1 MENSRNMILAVVL
14 SALVLLG
21 WSVISDKYFPT
32 ATPPK
37 TEFRD
42 GQQVALP
49 QPQADPAADAP
60 AAVRDRAVV
69 LRESPR
75 VVIDTPAL
83 AGSVNL
89 VGARVDDLVLR
100 QYAQRLGKGSP
111 PIHLLSPQGTPQS
124 QFASFGWTGAAGVAV
139 PGPTTRWTAS
149 APRLGVGQPV
159 RLTWDNGQGQLF
171 AIDLSVDENFLFTAR
186 QTVANRGAAPVTVQ
200 PYGFVSRAGRSAD
213 QGTWIN
219 HVGPIGAFDDAA
231 DYGIS
236 YDDVAETPALADG
249 TRRVVPEGTA
259 EWLGFSDKY
268 WATVLVP
275 PAKAS
280 GSFQP
285 GNGPDTFQA
294 NYVVP
299 SLSVAAGA
307 QATSTARLFAGAKE
321 VDLLAAYTDKTSIA
335 RFDLLIDWG
344 WFAVVERPFFW
355 LLKTIESFTGNW
367 GLAIIL
373 LTVLVRLLMFPIAQ
387 RQFASMAAMRR
398 LQPKLKSLQERH
410 KDDKER
416 LQKEMM
422 QLYKTEKVNPLA
434 GCLPIVIQIPVFF
447 ALYKVLVL
455 VVELRHQPFALW
467 IRDLSAPDPLTPLN
481 GFGYFGFT
489 LPHLLAIGVLPIL
502 VGVTQW
508 LSFKQN
514 PPPDEAQAKIFG
526 IMPWVLMFVMAPFAA
541 GLQLYW
547 MTTNIFTIFQQR
559 LMYARHPELKNP
571 RPASNKA
578 TPAKVK

>member
-1 MENSRNMILAVVL
+1 MDNSRNMILAVVL
-14 SALVLLG
+14 SALVLFG
-21 WSVISDKYFPT
+21 WSLIAERYFPT

-37 TEFRD
+37 TEFNRA
-42 GQQVALP
+42 GEQVALP

-60 AAVRDRAVV
+60 AAVRDRAAV

-75 VVIDTPAL
+75 VAINTPAL

-89 VGARVDDLVLR
+89 VGARIDDLVLR
-100 QYAQRLGKGSP
+100 RYPERLGKGSP
-111 PIHLLSPQGTPQS
+111 PIRLLSPAGAPAS
-124 QFASFGWTGAAGVAV
+124 QFASFGWTAPAGVAV
-139 PGPTTRWTAS
+139 PGNDTRWTAS
-149 APRLGVGQPV
+149 AARLGVGQPV
-159 RLTWDNGQGQLF
+159 RLSWDNGQGQSF
-171 AIDLSVDENFLFTAR
+171 AIDLSVDEDFLFTAR
-186 QTVANRGAAPVTVQ
+186 QTVANRGGRPVTVT
-200 PYGFVSRAGRSAD
+200 PYGLVSRTGRGVD
-213 QGTWIN
+213 VGTWIN
-219 HVGPIGAFDDAA
+219 HVGPIGAFAGAA
-231 DYGIS
+231 DYGVG
-236 YDDVAETPALADG
+236 YDDVVEAGGAGVTPKGEANWA
-249 TRRVVPEGTA
+249 
-259 EWLGFSDKY
+259 GFSDKY
-268 WATVLVP
+268 WAAVLVP
-275 PAKAS
+275 PAGANAR
-280 GSFQP
+280 FQP
-285 GNGPDTFQA
+285 GRAPDSFQA
-294 NYVVP
+294 TAAAP
-299 SLSVAAGA
+299 TLSVEPSAAKSV
-307 QATSTARLFAGAKE
+307 TTRFFAGAKE
-321 VDLLAAYTDKTSIA
+321 VDLLATYADGVDGVAGIP

-344 WFAVVERPFFW
+344 WFAAVERPFFW
-355 LLKTIESFTGNW
+355 LLKTIEGVTGNW

-410 KDDKER
+410 KDDKEK

-467 IRDLSAPDPLTPLN
+467 IRDLSAPDPATPLN
-481 GFGYFGFT
+481 GFGTFGFT

-502 VGVTQW
+502 VGVTQY

-514 PPPDEAQAKIFG
+514 PPPDETQAKVFG

-547 MTTNIFTIFQQR
+547 MTTNIFTVFQQR

-571 RPASNKA
+571 PKAPAAK
-578 TPAKVK
+578 PAKAK

>member
-1 MENSRNMILAVVL
+1 MDNSRNMILAVVL
-14 SALVLLG
+14 SALVLFG
-21 WSVISDKYFPT
+21 WSLISERFFPT
-32 ATPPK
+32 ATPPA
-37 TEFRD
+37 TEIRN
-42 GQQVALP
+42 GKQVALP
-49 QPQADPAADAP
+49 QPQADATPDTPAAL
-60 AAVRDRAVV
+60 RDRMAV

-75 VVIDTPAL
+75 VAIDTPAL

-89 VGARVDDLVLR
+89 VGARIDDLVLR
-100 QYAQRLGKGSP
+100 HYPERLGKDSP
-111 PIHLLSPQGTPQS
+111 PIRVLSPAGAANS
-124 QFASFGWTGAAGVAV
+124 QFASFGWTAPRGVAV
-139 PGPTTRWTAS
+139 PGTDTRWTAS
-149 APRLGVGQPV
+149 APRLAVGRPV
-159 RLTWDNGQGQLF
+159 RLSWDNGQGQVF
-171 AIDLSVDENFLFTAR
+171 AIDLSVDDHFLFTAR
-186 QTVANRGAAPVTVQ
+186 QTVANRGGAPVTVQ
-200 PYGFVSRAGRSAD
+200 PYGLVSRAGRSAD

-219 HVGPIGAFDDAA
+219 HVGPIGDFDGSA

-236 YDDVAETPALADG
+236 YDDVAEAAGGVTRAG
-249 TRRVVPEGTA
+249 TGG
-259 EWLGFSDKY
+259 WLGFSDKY

-275 PAKAS
+275 PTDARVDAAFRA
-280 GSFQP
+280 GRAADSFQA
-285 GNGPDTFQA
+285 D
-294 NYVVP
+294 YRVP
-299 SLSVAAGA
+299 AVTVAPGA
-307 QATSTARLFAGAKE
+307 QASTAARLFSGAKE
-321 VDLLAAYTDKTSIA
+321 VDLLAAYADGGVP
-335 RFDLLIDWG
+335 RLDLLIDWG

-355 LLKTIESFTGNW
+355 LLKTIESVTGNW

-410 KDDKER
+410 KDDKEK
-416 LQKEMM
+416 LQREMM
-422 QLYKTEKVNPLA
+422 KLYKTEKVNPLA

-481 GFGYFGFT
+481 GFGYFGFE

-514 PPPDEAQAKIFG
+514 PPPDETQARVFG

-547 MTTNIFTIFQQR
+547 MTTNIFTVFQQR

-571 RPASNKA
+571 PKGASPAAAKA
-578 TPAKVK
+578 K

>member
-21 WSVISDKYFPT
+21 WSLVSERFFPT
-32 ATPPK
+32 ANPPV
-37 TEFRD
+37 TTIQQGE
-42 GQQVALP
+42 QVALP
-49 QPQADPAADAP
+49 QPQADPTPDTP
-60 AAVRDRAVV
+60 AALRDRVAV

-75 VVIDTPAL
+75 VAIDTPAL
-83 AGSVNL
+83 AGSINL
-89 VGARVDDLVLR
+89 VGARIDDLLLTG
-100 QYAQRLGKGSP
+100 YPERLGAGSP
-111 PIHLLSPQGTPQS
+111 PIRVLSPAGAANS
-124 QFASFGWTGAAGVAV
+124 QFASFGWTAPAGVAV
-139 PGPTTRWTAS
+139 PGPDTRWTAS
-149 APRLGVGQPV
+149 AQRLTVGQPV
-159 RLTWDNGQGQLF
+159 RLSWDNGQGQLF
-171 AIDLSVDENFLFTAR
+171 AIDLSVDRHFLFTAR
-186 QTVANRGAAPVTVQ
+186 QTVANRGGAPVTVR
-200 PYGFVSRAGRSAD
+200 PYGLVSRAGRSAD

-219 HVGPIGAFDDAA
+219 HVGPIGAFDEAA

-236 YDDVAETPALADG
+236 YDDVAEAQAADG
-249 TRRVVPEGTA
+249 ARRLDADGAVD
-259 EWLGFSDKY
+259 WLGFSDKY

-275 PAKAS
+275 PAQAS

-285 GNGPDTFQA
+285 GRGPDTFQA

-299 SLSVAAGA
+299 AVTVAPGA
-307 QATSTARLFAGAKE
+307 QRSVTASLFSGAKE
-321 VDLLAAYTDKTSIA
+321 VDLLADYADGAEGVGGIP

-355 LLKTIESFTGNW
+355 LLKTLESVTGNW

-387 RQFASMAAMRR
+387 RQFASVAAMRR

-410 KDDKER
+410 KDNKEK
-416 LQKEMM
+416 LQQEMM
-422 QLYKTEKVNPLA
+422 KLYKTEKVNPLA

-481 GFGYFGFT
+481 GFGTFGFE

-514 PPPDEAQAKIFG
+514 PPPDETQAKVFG

-547 MTTNIFTIFQQR
+547 MTTNIFTVFQQR

-571 RPASNKA
+571 
-578 TPAKVK
+578 AKVARK